1 MNNCTI
7 HSIDP
12 LDMLSFY
19 TSYFV
24 LLVPHSNPL
33 VSLLVHSKNASI
45 KRVCLTE
52 YSWELMLDMETGIQG
67 VLCSQGSE
75 VAFDTRMQS

>member
-52 YSWELMLDMETGIQG
+52 YS
-67 VLCSQGSE
+67 
-75 VAFDTRMQS
+75 